1 MKIRVFIERGDDGTF
16 GAYMPDDN
24 PLQFGIIG
32 DGKTAEEAR
41 ADFLN
46 VFNSYKEEG
55 EDIPENLEFVFSYD
69 TASFLAYYSKKLTL
83 AGLERITGVAQGQLS
98 HYVTGKRNPSKKTI
112 DKIEKALHEFATEL
126 SQVHFV

>member
-41 ADFLN
+41 VDFLN

-83 AGLERITGVAQGQLS
+83 AGLERITGVAQGQ
-98 HYVTGKRNPSKKTI
+98 
-112 DKIEKALHEFATEL
+112 
-126 SQVHFV
+126 